1 MRSTGTKKPAMPRVC
16 ARKSNIRLRNVIE
29 TCCCFIQV
37 LEGKEQEGRAPG
49 ELCWTTI
56 PVGDVERAARFYSEV
71 FDWKFERW
79 GPTTTFTTPSLAG
92 KHSGHL
98 EESKERLTFPLPWV
112 NVSDIGAALKK
123 IKSAGGEIVEKE
135 SNIDPEG
142 KVGLQAVFKDTEG
155 NLLKLYRH
163 SEKK

>member
-1 MRSTGTKKPAMPRVC
+1 MSSKRAAASSKSSKAKSGPKKSKKADNEATSEKKSDGHAEPR
-16 ARKSNIRLRNVIE
+16 N
-29 TCCCFIQV
+29 
-37 LEGKEQEGRAPG
+37 APG

-98 EESKERLTFPLPWV
+98 GVKERLTFPLPWV

-142 KVGLQAVFKDTEG
+142 KVGLQAVFKDSEG